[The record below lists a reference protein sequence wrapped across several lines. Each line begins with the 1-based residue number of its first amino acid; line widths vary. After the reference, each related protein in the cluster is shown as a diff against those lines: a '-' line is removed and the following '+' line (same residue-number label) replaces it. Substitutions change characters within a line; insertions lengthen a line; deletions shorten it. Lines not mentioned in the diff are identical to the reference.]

1 MLQACI
7 ECWQRQYPDQS
18 GKMEGR
24 ACCLQSRPATGLR
37 ECKPEPVLTGHF
49 RFPVTES
56 CRRWGWGSPRSPR
69 PWTRWTGSAG
79 CKPDRRWCRLK
90 LPPKVSSQLEAEIIF
105 WASWRGRFVL
115 RITVVYSLA
124 RVAEWQNHIDK
135 ISYLKSKFFEW
146 RLGVR
151 NPLEGKVVSSGKGF
165 LFEADNLT
173 LLRRHSRPLRCP
185 DRGQRGH

>member
-1 MLQACI
+1 MFTVIATVKGKPDLPPI
-7 ECWQRQYPDQS
+7 ELLHQNRI
-18 GKMEGR
+18 
-24 ACCLQSRPATGLR
+24 
-37 ECKPEPVLTGHF
+37 PEPVLTGHF

-135 ISYLKSKFFEW
+135 ISYLKSKFFECA
-146 RLGVR
+146 
-151 NPLEGKVVSSGKGF
+151 PQ
-165 LFEADNLT
+165 LF
-173 LLRRHSRPLRCP
+173 LRC
-185 DRGQRGH
+185 REVIHAYLLVLQSEQ